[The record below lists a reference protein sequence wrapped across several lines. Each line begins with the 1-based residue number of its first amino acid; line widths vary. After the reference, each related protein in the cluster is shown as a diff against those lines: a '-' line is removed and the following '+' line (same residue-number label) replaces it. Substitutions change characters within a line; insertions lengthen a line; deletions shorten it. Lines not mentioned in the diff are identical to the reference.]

1 MQMEYRIRIKS
12 LEQLKALTD
21 VTKPGPDGE
30 EGESNDQVYIEHDHN
45 SPLPMDSYGC
55 PIDDDPSWPREYKT
69 VSFFPQD
76 DGGPSWH
83 IYNYLGDA
91 LDEEFDTDHDLL
103 THNNIGMALREGR
116 LFCAADEHGEP
127 VKSN

>member
-1 MQMEYRIRIKS
+1 MEYRIQIKS

-21 VTKPGPDGE
+21 VTKPGPGGE
-30 EGESNDQVYIEHDHN
+30 EGESNDQVYIEHDPT
-45 SPLPMDSYGC
+45 SPLPVDSYGC
-55 PIDDDPSWPREYKT
+55 QIDDDPSWPREYKT

-116 LFCAADEHGEP
+116 LFCAADEALARLR
-127 VKSN
+127 VKV